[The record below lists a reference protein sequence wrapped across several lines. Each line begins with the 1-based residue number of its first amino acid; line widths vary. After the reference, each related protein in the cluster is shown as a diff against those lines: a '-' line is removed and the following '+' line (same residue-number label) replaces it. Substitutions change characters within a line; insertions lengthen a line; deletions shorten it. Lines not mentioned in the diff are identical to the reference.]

1 MIKIA
6 IDCMG
11 GDEGLTVTVP
21 GTVKVANRYPDT
33 RFLLVGLV
41 DQIEA
46 ALDKA
51 KPNDRS
57 QFEIVSATEVVTMD
71 DPVEVALRRK
81 KDSSM
86 RVAITCVKDGRAD
99 ACVSS
104 GNTGA
109 LMALSRFVLKML
121 PGIDR
126 PAIATALPNV
136 KGGGTTVLDLG
147 ANVDCS
153 AEHLLEF
160 GIMGSA
166 LVQAIDH
173 VEAPSVGILNIGQE
187 DIKGN
192 EQVKQAAQLLKN
204 SHLNFY
210 GNVEGDD
217 IFKGTTDVIVCDGF
231 VGNAVLKAIEGTASM
246 ILSQI
251 KGEFKRNLFS
261 KLAALLSIPVFGR
274 LRKRLDNRRYN
285 GAALLGLRGVVFK
298 SHGSADILAFACA
311 VERARGAVESNLL
324 SKIIHSV
331 EQSNALKSAD
341 TLESEQQTSA
351 KPVEAGTDSTESRL

>member
-1 MIKIA
+1 
-6 IDCMG
+6 MG
-11 GDEGLTVTVP
+11 GDEGLAVTIP
-21 GTVKVANRYPDT
+21 GTVQVANRYPDT
-33 RFLLVGLV
+33 HFLLVGLV

-46 ALDKA
+46 ALERA
-51 KPNDRS
+51 KPANRS

-109 LMALSRFVLKML
+109 LMALSRFILKML

-173 VEAPSVGILNIGQE
+173 IDAPTVGILNIGQE

-192 EQVKQAAQLLKN
+192 DQVKQAAQLLKS

-231 VGNAVLKAIEGTASM
+231 VGNSVLKAIEGTAKM
-246 ILSQI
+246 ILGQI
-251 KGEFKRNLFS
+251 KLEFKRNPFS
-261 KLAALLSIPVFGR
+261 RFAALLSMPVFKR
-274 LRKRLDNRRYN
+274 LRQRLDNRRYN

-298 SHGSADILAFACA
+298 SHGSADELAFACA
-311 VERARGAVESNLL
+311 VERARGAVASNLL

-331 EQSNALKSAD
+331 ERSNAIKSQNEQAHASAVVAD
-341 TLESEQQTSA
+341 VESSPSQS
-351 KPVEAGTDSTESRL
+351 

>member
-11 GDEGLTVTVP
+11 GDSGLAVTIP
-21 GTVKVANRYPDT
+21 GTVDVANRYPDT
-33 RFLLVGLV
+33 HFLLVGLI

-46 ALDKA
+46 ALDRA

-57 QFEIVSATEVVTMD
+57 QFEIISATEVVTMD

-86 RVAITCVKDGRAD
+86 RVAISCVKNAQAD

-109 LMALSRFVLKML
+109 LMALSRFILKML

-126 PAIATALPNV
+126 PAIATALPNA

-173 VEAPSVGILNIGQE
+173 VEAPTVGILNIGQE

-192 EQVKQAAQLLKN
+192 DQVKQAAQLLKA

-231 VGNAVLKAIEGTASM
+231 VGNAVLKAIEGTAKM
-246 ILSQI
+246 IFSQI
-251 KGEFKRNLFS
+251 KGEFKRSLFS
-261 KLAALLSIPVFGR
+261 KFAALLSIPVFGR
-274 LRKRLDNRRYN
+274 LRQRLDNRRYN
-285 GAALLGLRGVVFK
+285 GAALLGLRGIVFK
-298 SHGSADILAFACA
+298 SHGSADSFAFACA

-324 SKIIHSV
+324 NKIIHSV
-331 EQSNALKSAD
+331 DRSNALKSQVMV
-341 TLESEQQTSA
+341 ENEQQSSV
-351 KPVEAGTDSTESRL
+351 PSVEAEQGSTASRP

>member
-11 GDEGLTVTVP
+11 GDDGLAVTIP
-21 GTVKVANRYPDT
+21 GTVSVANRYPDT
-33 RFLLVGLV
+33 HFLLVGLV

-46 ALDKA
+46 ALDRA
-51 KPNDRS
+51 KPNNRS

-86 RVAITCVKDGRAD
+86 RVAISCVKNNKAD

-109 LMALSRFVLKML
+109 LMALSRFILKML

-166 LVQAIDH
+166 LVQAIEH
-173 VEAPSVGILNIGQE
+173 IESPTVGILNIGQE

-192 EQVKQAAQLLKN
+192 DQVKQAAQLLKT

-231 VGNAVLKAIEGTASM
+231 VGNAVLKAIEGTAKM
-246 ILSQI
+246 IFSQI
-251 KGEFKRNLFS
+251 KGEFKRGLFS

-274 LRKRLDNRRYN
+274 LRQRLDNRRYN

-298 SHGSADILAFACA
+298 SHGSADVFAFACA

-331 EQSNALKSAD
+331 EKSNALKSQIGVEA
-341 TLESEQQTSA
+341 EQQSSEPSDGA
-351 KPVEAGTDSTESRL
+351 EQDSTASRP

>member
-1 MIKIA
+1 
-6 IDCMG
+6 MG
-11 GDEGLTVTVP
+11 GDEGLPVTVP
-21 GTVKVANRYPDT
+21 ATVEVANRYPDT
-33 RFLLVGLV
+33 KFLLVGLV

-46 ALDKA
+46 ALERA

-57 QFEIVSATEVVTMD
+57 QFEIISATEVVTMD

-126 PAIATALPNV
+126 PAIATAIPNV

-173 VEAPSVGILNIGQE
+173 IEAPTVGILNVGQE

-192 EQVKQAAQLLKN
+192 EQVKQAALLLKN
-204 SHLNFY
+204 SHLNFQ

-231 VGNAVLKAIEGTASM
+231 VGNSVLKAIEGTAKM
-246 ILSQI
+246 IFSQI
-251 KGEFKRNLFS
+251 KGEYQRSIFT
-261 KLAALLSIPVFGR
+261 KLAAMFSMPVFKR
-274 LRKRLDNRRYN
+274 LRSRLDNRRYN

-298 SHGSADILAFACA
+298 SHGSADAFAFSCA

-324 SKIIHSV
+324 SRIMDSV
-331 EQSNALKSAD
+331 ERSNALKSAI
-341 TLESEQQTSA
+341 EEAQSSEEVTQEAAADSA
-351 KPVEAGTDSTESRL
+351 SSPRP